1 MGAFSLIV
9 VINLLNRSDISQEEK
24 SRFGQLCQHGAGRQW
39 FAKYV
44 NEHRNTQCVEELV
57 FFRLQQFLSV
67 CLFECD
73 HEDDYVPAKCLMLLC
88 FVFYT
93 DLKPPHKKLE
103 YLFSGIR
110 TQPIWRSLKFWNA
123 AFFDAVHCEGVH
135 RRGPNGSRWQQALKR
150 LSTHRSK
157 DHEDL
162 FTGIV
167 FKQLKEFTKYMHQ
180 LEVPK
185 ELNVEFLVK
194 QSMVGKLSEDQTCT
208 LREFIEHLYNV
219 PATG

>member
-1 MGAFSLIV
+1 
-9 VINLLNRSDISQEEK
+9 
-24 SRFGQLCQHGAGRQW
+24 HGAGRQW

-44 NEHRNTQCVEELV
+44 NEQRQNNTQCLDELV
-57 FFRLQQFLSV
+57 FYRLHQFFSV

-123 AFFDAVHCEGVH
+123 AFFG
-135 RRGPNGSRWQQALKR
+135 
-150 LSTHRSK
+150 RSP
-157 DHEDL
+157 L
-162 FTGIV
+162 
-167 FKQLKEFTKYMHQ
+167 
-180 LEVPK
+180 
-185 ELNVEFLVK
+185 
-194 QSMVGKLSEDQTCT
+194 
-208 LREFIEHLYNV
+208 
-219 PATG
+219 